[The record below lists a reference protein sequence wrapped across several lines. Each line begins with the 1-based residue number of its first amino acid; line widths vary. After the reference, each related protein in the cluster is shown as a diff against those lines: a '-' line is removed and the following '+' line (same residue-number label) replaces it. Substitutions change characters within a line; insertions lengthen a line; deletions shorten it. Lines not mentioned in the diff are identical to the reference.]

1 MEKVRDRESRWKI
14 QQNKRGRN
22 QIEKK
27 NFTIVNS
34 TKQIA
39 RDQRETRDI
48 LSEKKEG
55 KRGVKKR
62 KRKKDIKYNEKDT
75 FLHLFNGG
83 KGERVMA
90 I

>member
-1 MEKVRDRESRWKI
+1 M
-14 QQNKRGRN
+14 
-22 QIEKK
+22 
-27 NFTIVNS
+27 
-34 TKQIA
+34 
-39 RDQRETRDI
+39 RDI
-48 LSEKKEG
+48 LSKKKEG

-90 I
+90 V